1 MTYSSEFRYT
11 KEHEWVKIDGNLARL
26 GVTDH
31 AQSALGDVVF
41 VELPAVGKE
50 VKAGDILGTVESVK
64 AVSDIFSPVSGKVIE
79 VNEDLESTP
88 ETVNS
93 SPHEDGWLAVLEMSD
108 PAEAEGLLDAAAY
121 EALLAE
127 G

>member
-79 VNEDLESTP
+79 VNEDLEATST
-88 ETVNS
+88 
-93 SPHEDGWLAVLEMSD
+93 
-108 PAEAEGLLDAAAY
+108 LLLWAQDVEVPPGA
-121 EALLAE
+121 
-127 G
+127 